1 MGQPKQ
7 RRPIHERLGP
17 LRSPTSTS
25 PDSSPSASSLSS
37 PDSSSPPSSPLTTFT
52 ATQRSR
58 ENFFELDDETQP
70 KDAHDYSFLFG
81 SYALNPSAADKVA
94 VGVQH
99 GFTLLAGSSPN
110 QGTWEIHQDSFVS
123 PSPFSF
129 GMHTAAKK
137 TKRIALGGTF
147 RVLPITAEDKQK
159 NVFWL
164 ELTKTKERVQ
174 EQGAPA
180 FDTITP
186 PCVQRVPY
194 QISRTANQ
202 VGVLINAF
210 GQEQILLVKGV

>member
-1 MGQPKQ
+1 
-7 RRPIHERLGP
+7 
-17 LRSPTSTS
+17 
-25 PDSSPSASSLSS
+25 
-37 PDSSSPPSSPLTTFT
+37 
-52 ATQRSR
+52 
-58 ENFFELDDETQP
+58 
-70 KDAHDYSFLFG
+70 
-81 SYALNPSAADKVA
+81 
-94 VGVQH
+94 
-99 GFTLLAGSSPN
+99 
-110 QGTWEIHQDSFVS
+110 
-123 PSPFSF
+123 
-129 GMHTAAKK
+129 MHTAAKK